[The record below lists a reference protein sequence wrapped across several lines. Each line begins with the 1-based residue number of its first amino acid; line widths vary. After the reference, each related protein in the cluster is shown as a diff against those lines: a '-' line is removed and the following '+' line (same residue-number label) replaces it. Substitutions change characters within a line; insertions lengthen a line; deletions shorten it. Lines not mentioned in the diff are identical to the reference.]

1 MRCHHCGKQ
10 ITGEFTKALGQTWHK
25 SCFLCCGCRK
35 PIEGSFIK
43 KEDQGWHPACFRKA
57 FVPDCAVCGVPL
69 TGSCLRDY
77 WGNCFCLSHKNY
89 AACTSCGRVVCGPLT
104 GGGMRFSDGLT
115 LCHLCTAT
123 GVTDRQHAARLA
135 QEMRAELKTMGLDLF
150 QAETPVRLVDR
161 DALHSNSRHSFHS
174 EHPLLGLAVWST
186 SSVGRRVVSR
196 QFQEILIQSHL
207 PEDHFRTVILHE
219 LGHAFVFYKQP
230 PGPQDS
236 PAGRRGPVCA
246 SGISVAEKTGHRRCP
261 LPYHPDRRLHRS
273 CLWTGFQKARQAL
286 GRLPLRFWCAISWKK
301 DPCHRRC
308 PPFFITDSAA
318 VVPPSRLWCRHS
330 AGAGWRVTGVST
342 CPAADGIPCRHVSLL
357 SQGTGRQT
365 GQRPRETAPAT
376 ADDHK
381 KQQGFGA
388 LGQPFQIME

>member
-115 LCHLCTAT
+115 ICHLCTAT

-219 LGHAFVFYKQP
+219 LGHAFVFYNNPQGHKIPLQVEEGLCVLLEYLWLKKQ
-230 PGPQDS
+230 DTED
-236 PAGRRGPVCA
+236 ARYRITLIEDCTDPVY
-246 SGISVAEKTGHRRCP
+246 G
-261 LPYHPDRRLHRS
+261 
-273 CLWTGFQKARQAL
+273 TGFQKARQAL
-286 GRLPLRFWCAISWKK
+286 GRLPLPILVRYILEKRSLPSALSA
-301 DPCHRRC
+301 
-308 PPFFITDSAA
+308 FFY
-318 VVPPSRLWCRHS
+318 H
-330 AGAGWRVTGVST
+330 
-342 CPAADGIPCRHVSLL
+342 
-357 SQGTGRQT
+357 
-365 GQRPRETAPAT
+365 
-376 ADDHK
+376 
-381 KQQGFGA
+381 
-388 LGQPFQIME
+388 